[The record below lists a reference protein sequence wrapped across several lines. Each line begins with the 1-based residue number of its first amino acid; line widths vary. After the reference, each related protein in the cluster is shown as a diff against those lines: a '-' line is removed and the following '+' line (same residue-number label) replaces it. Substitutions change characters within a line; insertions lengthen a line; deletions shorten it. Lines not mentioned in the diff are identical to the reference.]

1 MPVCWGKLDSS
12 PHFSGKPSWA
22 GEPPSPV
29 EPSGNRVVIFGSHR
43 LFSLF
48 LPLLIFRCVALLHN
62 VSALLTVF
70 CN

>member
-1 MPVCWGKLDSS
+1 MCWGELESNL
-12 PHFSGKPSWA
+12 HFSGKPSQA

-29 EPSGNRVVIFGSHR
+29 EPSGNRVVIFGSHGF
-43 LFSLF
+43 FSLF
-48 LPLLIFRCVALLHN
+48 LPLLIFRYVALVHN